1 MEPHLKKATLITLL
15 GMPFAL
21 ASLMTWVALIE
32 NPQNEFLRDDGS
44 WVLENAFSVFGS
56 WLVASLLVGVAM
68 WSLWKICVN
77 RFR

>member
-1 MEPHLKKATLITLL
+1 MKKATIITLL

-32 NPQNEFLRDDGS
+32 NPQHEFLREDGS
-44 WVLENAFSVFGS
+44 WVLGNVLSVFAS
-56 WLVASLLVGVAM
+56 WLVASLLVVLAIG
-68 WSLWKICVN
+68 SLWMICVK